1 MGENMV
7 EKNISKAKGDWDHS
21 HHLSF
26 LVIYCVITQWI
37 SHCHRPWSLSV
48 AIYISSGRCR
58 KQLKNYNKAGIQQFC
73 IGPLYHHSISCR
85 DSVDKV
91 QRHASGWAMQD
102 YKLTSS
108 INCHAWRAELNI
120 AAVKKEESRLSM
132 LYRFRDYLLSIDSK
146 HSPAS
151 GNQRKS
157 CCPTN
162 TYSIDMPFCW
172 TLYQQQTSHHI
183 LVEHSQTASLK
194 LLPTVLPLLI
204 MFYLFTS
211 LWFACNIQS
220 RVLGG

>member
-1 MGENMV
+1 M
-7 EKNISKAKGDWDHS
+7 IA
-21 HHLSF
+21 
-26 LVIYCVITQWI
+26 QWI

-73 IGPLYHHSISCR
+73 IGPLYHHSISSR
-85 DSVDKV
+85 DSVEKV
-91 QRHASGWAMQD
+91 QRHAAGWAMQD

-120 AAVKKEESRLSM
+120 AAVKKEEGRLSV
-132 LYRFRDYLLSIDSK
+132 LYRFRDYLLSIDLK

-162 TYSIDMPFCW
+162 TYSIDMPFRW

-194 LLPTVLPLLI
+194 LLPQPHLWPPL
-204 MFYLFTS
+204 TS
-211 LWFACNIQS
+211 LSSEFRNTS
-220 RVLGG
+220 DNNSTSSSHYVLFVYFSLICLQYSK

>member
-1 MGENMV
+1 M
-7 EKNISKAKGDWDHS
+7 
-21 HHLSF
+21 
-26 LVIYCVITQWI
+26 ITQWI

-85 DSVDKV
+85 DSVEKV

-194 LLPTVLPLLI
+194 LLPQPHLWLPVTSFWVQSSEIPLIITVLPLFI

>member
-1 MGENMV
+1 M
-7 EKNISKAKGDWDHS
+7 IA
-21 HHLSF
+21 
-26 LVIYCVITQWI
+26 QWI

-85 DSVDKV
+85 DSVEKV

-194 LLPTVLPLLI
+194 LLPQPHLWLPL
-204 MFYLFTS
+204 TS
-211 LWFACNIQS
+211 LSSEFRNTS
-220 RVLGG
+220 DSNSTSSSHYVLFVYFSLICLQYSK